1 MVART
6 LPFKPRARDKPNEE
20 LPSISD
26 EMQRQIEADQK
37 DIKKQLK
44 HAQQQ
49 LDLTNVYPARGR
61 QQPRGLPRQGLESH
75 RATVDIRGS
84 GLGGR

>member
-6 LPFKPRARDKPNEE
+6 LPFKSRDKPNEP
-20 LPSISD
+20 LPSISA
-26 EMQRQIEADQK
+26 EMQRQIETDQK

-49 LDLTNVYPARGR
+49 LDLTNVYPGR
-61 QQPRGLPRQGLESH
+61 KGG
-75 RATVDIRGS
+75 IRS
-84 GLGGR
+84 T